1 MAHMIEFW
9 DYLVQFLVCAAGC
22 TGAAAL
28 LVKSRRQ
35 PYFLLACFFGT
46 YGLGTLYW
54 TLHVLLLDVTP
65 RIFYVSELGWIASYV
80 FLLTMEMTL
89 PSAEELRFRT
99 KLSWLAPAIGVPQF
113 ILYIT
118 YGDVFFNVLMCSG
131 TMAAAWLSIRGLVFS
146 RRSSVLQAGGEARG
160 KDDADFASGT
170 TAPVVQP
177 ADLRPFHITVLCFTG
192 LEYALWT
199 SSCFWV
205 SDTLSNPYFWFDSM
219 LSAAIFMMLPATRKA
234 VGQ

>member
-1 MAHMIEFW
+1 MVHMIEFW

-22 TGAAAL
+22 TGATAL

-54 TLHVLLLDVTP
+54 TLHVLLLDATP
-65 RIFYVSELGWIASYV
+65 QIFYVSELGWIASYV

-99 KLSWLAPAIGVPQF
+99 KLSWLAPVIGVPQF
-113 ILYIT
+113 ILYIRH
-118 YGDVFFNVLMCSG
+118 GDVFFNVLMCSG

-146 RRSSVLQAGGEARG
+146 RRSLTLQTAGEACG
-160 KDDADFASGT
+160 KDDTNFAAGMK
-170 TAPVVQP
+170 APVGQP
-177 ADLRPFHITVLCFTG
+177 ANLRSFHITVLCFTA

-205 SDTLSNPYFWFDSM
+205 SDTLKNPYFWFDFM
-219 LSAAIFMMLPATRKA
+219 LSASILMMLPATRKA

>member
-1 MAHMIEFW
+1 MVHMIEFW

-54 TLHVLLLDVTP
+54 TLHVLLLDATP
-65 RIFYVSELGWIASYV
+65 QIFYVSELGWIASYV

-146 RRSSVLQAGGEARG
+146 CRSAARG
-160 KDDADFASGT
+160 TVDNADDE
-170 TAPVVQP
+170 TAT
-177 ADLRPFHITVLCFTG
+177 ANLRAFHITVLCFTA

-205 SDTLSNPYFWFDSM
+205 SDTLSNPYFWFDFM
-219 LSAAIFMMLPATRKA
+219 LSASILAMLPATRKA
-234 VGQ
+234 VGR

>member
-1 MAHMIEFW
+1 MVHMIEFW

-54 TLHVLLLDVTP
+54 TLHVLLLDATP
-65 RIFYVSELGWIASYV
+65 QIFYVSELGWIASYV

-118 YGDVFFNVLMCSG
+118 YGDVFFNVLMCSE
-131 TMAAAWLSIRGLVFS
+131 TIAAAGLSIRGLVFS
-146 RRSSVLQAGGEARG
+146 RRSAVRGTVDNADGE
-160 KDDADFASGT
+160 
-170 TAPVVQP
+170 TAT
-177 ADLRPFHITVLCFTG
+177 ANLRAFHITVLCFTA

-205 SDTLSNPYFWFDSM
+205 SDTLSNPYFWFDFM
-219 LSAAIFMMLPATRKA
+219 LSASILAMLPATRKA
-234 VGQ
+234 VGR

>member
-1 MAHMIEFW
+1 MVHMIEFW

-22 TGAAAL
+22 TGATVL

-54 TLHVLLLDVTP
+54 TLHVLLLDATP
-65 RIFYVSELGWIASYV
+65 QIFYVSELGWTASYV

-99 KLSWLAPAIGVPQF
+99 KLSWLAPVIAVPQF
-113 ILYIT
+113 FLYVT
-118 YGDVFFNVLMCSG
+118 HGDVFFNVLMCSG

-146 RRSSVLQAGGEARG
+146 RRSPVSMAADETLEKENTDFTAGAEKAVG
-160 KDDADFASGT
+160 
-170 TAPVVQP
+170 QP
-177 ADLRPFHITVLCFTG
+177 ADLRPFHITVLCFTA

-199 SSCFWV
+199 SSCFWI
-205 SDTLSNPYFWFDSM
+205 SDTLANPYFWFDFM
-219 LSAAIFMMLPATRKA
+219 LSASILAMLPVTRKA

>member
-1 MAHMIEFW
+1 MVHMIEFW

-22 TGAAAL
+22 TGATAL

-54 TLHVLLLDVTP
+54 TLHVLLLDATP
-65 RIFYVSELGWIASYV
+65 QIFYVSELGWIASYV

-99 KLSWLAPAIGVPQF
+99 KLSWLAPVIAVPQF

-118 YGDVFFNVLMCSG
+118 HGDVFFNVLMCSG
-131 TMAAAWLSIRGLVFS
+131 TMAAACLSIRGLVFS
-146 RRSSVLQAGGEARG
+146 HRSLTSQTAGQARR
-160 KDDADFASGT
+160 KDDTDFVAGPE
-170 TAPVVQP
+170 APVGHP
-177 ADLRPFHITVLCFTG
+177 ADLRPFHITVLCFTA

-205 SDTLSNPYFWFDSM
+205 SDTLTNPYFWFDFM
-219 LSAAIFMMLPATRKA
+219 LSASILAMLPATRKA

>member
-1 MAHMIEFW
+1 MVHMIEFW
-9 DYLVQFLVCAAGC
+9 DYLAQFLVCAAGC
-22 TGAAAL
+22 TGATVL
-28 LVKSRRQ
+28 LIKSRRQ

-54 TLHVLLLDVTP
+54 TLHVLLLDATP
-65 RIFYVSELGWIASYV
+65 QIFYVSELGWIASYV

-99 KLSWLAPAIGVPQF
+99 KLSWLAPVIGVPQF

-146 RRSSVLQAGGEARG
+146 RRRPAGR
-160 KDDADFASGT
+160 D
-170 TAPVVQP
+170 
-177 ADLRPFHITVLCFTG
+177 R
-192 LEYALWT
+192 
-199 SSCFWV
+199 
-205 SDTLSNPYFWFDSM
+205 
-219 LSAAIFMMLPATRKA
+219 
-234 VGQ
+234 